1 MLNFI
6 YYFFLEIMYNLKNLL
21 CIYFFYQNISF
32 IHVLTASRASQLSQG
47 SARASKDVPE

>member
-21 CIYFFYQNISF
+21 CIYFFQNISF